1 MRSSDFTAYVDFKM
15 NNANFVSAGGAY
27 GSVAELALA
36 IHRFIDKNSQPIALD
51 FPGLKCGV
59 DTENGMATFGQ
70 VIRVFATNG
79 NTLDLLVA
87 HIRNLAALAGVE
99 SGNNHIFIET
109 EHKGAWASAHR
120 FRISPDSQPSNR
132 ERDQKRACLLKIPFL
147 KIDSRSTGKTFSLFV
162 ERRMFKSKP
171 ADQEAGVAVNGYGL
185 SHRNQPVYLPVL

>member
-1 MRSSDFTAYVDFKM
+1 MRSSDFTVYVDFKM
-15 NNANFVSAGGAY
+15 NNVNFVSAGGVY
-27 GSVAELALA
+27 GSVAELLLA
-36 IHRFIDKNSQPIALD
+36 IHRFIDKNSQPIAVD

-87 HIRNLAALAGVE
+87 HIRGLKEFAGVAA
-99 SGNNHIFIET
+99 SGNHLFIES

-147 KIDSRSTGKTFSLFV
+147 KIDSRSTG
-162 ERRMFKSKP
+162 
-171 ADQEAGVAVNGYGL
+171 
-185 SHRNQPVYLPVL
+185 